1 MFINVHQCQYWRT
14 LVVTHYSVDSP
25 PRLRSGCES
34 ICGPGGRAR
43 RWRGGG
49 WPSAPSTAPAGTG
62 TQSYPASCTGY
73 TERSLLT
80 WYNASKLTLQFVYVN
95 FYVTTEN
102 WTIIET
108 LQRNISGSQSWW
120 CNTLNKVLVAEI
132 ESWESEE
139 CWRQRLLPTRECG
152 DQSDCAG
159 STELSSSVV
168 IPTRPQPSPAPSSG
182 SQDTSQDQAAAALAW
197 LLVTAPPRRHLSYV
211 RGNRAVNEISQSCS
225 QSIFR
230 EGTSLQLLAPSC
242 WNRLL
247 KKLSHLFTS
256 IQTLWQMG
264 V

>member
-1 MFINVHQCQYWRT
+1 MSILKNPSCDALQCWLT
-14 LVVTHYSVDSP
+14 SSAAIW
-25 PRLRSGCES
+25 LRKYLWTRW
-34 ICGPGGRAR
+34 PGSAVA
-43 RWRGGG
+43 RWRL
-49 WPSAPSTAPAGTG
+49 AISTKHSTSRHRVSVLPGIFVTAALDTLSGLFLLGT
-62 TQSYPASCTGY
+62 C
-73 TERSLLT
+73 
-80 WYNASKLTLQFVYVN
+80 YNASKLTLQFVYVN

-108 LQRNISGSQSWW
+108 LQRNIPGSQSWW
-120 CNTLNKVLVAEI
+120 CNTLNKVLVADI
-132 ESWESEE
+132 ESWGSEE
-139 CWRQRLLPTRECG
+139 CWRQRLLLTRECG

-197 LLVTAPPRRHLSYV
+197 LLVTAPPHRHLSYV